1 MSFEEDQDGSFTT
14 YLAEGDKV
22 RVPVRVGQSTDQT
35 GPGSWT
41 VAPVLAENDRLF

>member
-22 RVPVRVGQSTDQT
+22 RVLVRVGQSTDQT
-35 GPGSWT
+35 GLGLRTT
-41 VAPVLAENDRLF
+41 VLVENDRLF